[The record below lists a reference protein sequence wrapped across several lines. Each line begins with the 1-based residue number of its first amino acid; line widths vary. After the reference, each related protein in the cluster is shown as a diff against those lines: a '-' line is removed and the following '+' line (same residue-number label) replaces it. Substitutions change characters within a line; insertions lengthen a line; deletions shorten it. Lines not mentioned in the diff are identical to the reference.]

1 MKITIW
7 GCRGSLPSPGLE
19 KNKYGGNTSCVQ
31 VEGKNSSFILDGGSG
46 ILRLGVHFDENIKE
60 INILL
65 THLHLDHI
73 MGLGYFKPLYDPS
86 VTVNLWG
93 PSSSSE
99 TLVKRLRQYFSPPL
113 FPVRLNELRAN
124 IVYKEIGNDTF
135 SIGDFVIQSEYICH
149 PGPTVGYRV
158 RLGNKVFA
166 FLPDHEPAL
175 GSSKFPELEKWTS
188 GYNLAHNADLLFHDS
203 QYTTEEYEDRVG
215 WGHSSMEDAIKFGE
229 LAQVKKLV
237 LFHYD
242 PVRSDFELEQMFT
255 KNVKGKKFDF
265 DVNLGRENEVFYI
278 D

>member
-31 VEGKNSSFILDGGSG
+31 IQDADVGFILDGGSG
-46 ILRLGVHFDENIKE
+46 ISRLGVHFDDNIKE

-73 MGLGYFKPLYDPS
+73 MGLGYFKPLFDPT
-86 VTVNLWG
+86 VTVNIWG

-99 TLVKRLRQYFSPPL
+99 SLSKRLRQYFSPPL

-124 IVYKEIGNDTF
+124 IIFKEIGNDTF

-149 PGPTVGYRV
+149 PGPTVGYRIS
-158 RLGNKVFA
+158 LNDKVFT

-175 GSSKFPELEKWTS
+175 GSSDFPHLEKWSS
-188 GYNLAHNADLLFHDS
+188 GYNLAHNADLLFHDA
-203 QYTTEEYEDRVG
+203 QYSSEEYKDRIG
-215 WGHSSMEDAIKFGE
+215 WGHSSMEDAIKFAE
-229 LAQVKKLV
+229 LTKVKRLV
-237 LFHYD
+237 MFHYD
-242 PVRSDFELEQMFT
+242 PMRSDFELEQLFMKST
-255 KNVKGKKFDF
+255 KGQKNDF
-265 DVNLGRENEVFYI
+265 DVNLGRENEVFYLE
-278 D
+278 